1 MTVSIRTLDRRDLNR
16 ALLARQLLLERVDR
30 PPADVIEHLVALQA
44 QETTDPYIALWSRIE
59 GFDPMSLS
67 DMLAERQVVRGQL
80 LRATI
85 HLVTARDALMMRPI
99 LQPVLERHV
108 TPKSLF
114 GRRLVEAEVDPAN
127 VVAVGS
133 ELLEAEPRTRAEL
146 RKLLGER
153 WPHADGTALAQ
164 AVTYLVPVVQ
174 VPPRGLWRRSGQAR
188 WALLE
193 SWLDKP
199 MASDPAPDGL
209 VLRYLAAFGPATAGD
224 VREWSGLPG
233 AAQILDRLRPRLRAF
248 QDEQGRDL
256 LDVADGELP
265 DPETPAPVRFLPV
278 YDNVGLGHADRSRI
292 IDEHYRKR
300 LLTLDMISF
309 GSILVDGF
317 GRAIWRI
324 ERDRAQ
330 HSATLDV
337 ALLEPLDDRDIDEI
351 GAEGERLLAFLDPDA
366 ASREVRFR
374 HLSTA

>member
-1 MTVSIRTLDRRDLNR
+1 MTASIRTLDRQTLNR
-16 ALLARQLLLERVDR
+16 ALLARQRLLKRVDQ
-30 PPADVIEHLVALQA
+30 PPAQVIEHLVALQA
-44 QETTDPYIALWSRIE
+44 QEVTDPYVALWSRTE

-85 HLVTARDALMMRPI
+85 HLVTASDALIMRPI
-99 LQPVLERHV
+99 LQPVLERHM
-108 TPKSLF
+108 TPRSLF
-114 GRRLVEAEVDPAN
+114 GRRLVEAGVDAAEVTA
-127 VVAVGS
+127 AGS
-133 ELLEAEPRTRAEL
+133 ALLDAEPRTRAEL

-199 MASDPAPDGL
+199 MVVDASPDGL
-209 VLRYLAAFGPATAGD
+209 VLRYLAAFGPATAAD

-233 AAQILDRLRPRLRAF
+233 AAQILDRLRPRLRVYL
-248 QDEQGRDL
+248 DEHGREL
-256 LDVADGELP
+256 LDLADGQLP

-292 IDEHYRKR
+292 IDEHHRKR

-317 GRAIWRI
+317 GRAIWRVD
-324 ERDRAQ
+324 RDRATR
-330 HSATLDV
+330 SAALDV
-337 ALLEPLDDRDIDEI
+337 ALLEPLDGRDIDAI
-351 GAEGERLLAFLDPDA
+351 GAEGERLLTFLEPDVA
-366 ASREVRFR
+366 TREVRFR